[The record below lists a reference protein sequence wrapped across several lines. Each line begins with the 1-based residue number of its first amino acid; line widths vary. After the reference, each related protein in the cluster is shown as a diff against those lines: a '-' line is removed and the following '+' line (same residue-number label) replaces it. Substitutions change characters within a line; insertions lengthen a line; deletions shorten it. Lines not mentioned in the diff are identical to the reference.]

1 MIKIKTTPPG
11 FQTKDEVLSRRPANR
26 DRVEAAKRE
35 MLLEIGLHELR
46 DRTGVTQSVIAER
59 METSRPNVSRIESEL
74 DIRVSTLQRYVD
86 AVGGNLIIQAVLPD
100 GDHVSLLGGDAVA
113 GLRAGRDKHISHD

>member
-1 MIKIKTTPPG
+1 
-11 FQTKDEVLSRRPANR
+11 
-26 DRVEAAKRE
+26 
-35 MLLEIGLHELR
+35 
-46 DRTGVTQSVIAER
+46 
-59 METSRPNVSRIESEL
+59 METSRPNVSRIEGEL

-113 GLRAGRDKHISHD
+113 GQRVSRDERVSHD